1 MTSDVFDT
9 KFKTSLPDIRLE
21 IIVEKSVDPSQ
32 RNDTQTD
39 PGWSGRGWWRDPCPR
54 TDPPTL
60 TMRDLKKRKNINT
73 HPIVIVLSSI
83 ITLSYFT
90 LAWQSN

>member
-39 PGWSGRGWWRDPCPR
+39 PG
-54 TDPPTL
+54 
-60 TMRDLKKRKNINT
+60 
-73 HPIVIVLSSI
+73 
-83 ITLSYFT
+83 
-90 LAWQSN
+90 